1 MDHMTIRIGAV
12 WMLLNLAAAAFLGAE
27 FIVQELRFLISRH
40 RHPADPSVTDI
51 RSGHTSARA

>member
-1 MDHMTIRIGAV
+1 MTIRIGAV

-27 FIVQELRFLISRH
+27 FIVQELRFLIRRH
-40 RHPADPSVTDI
+40 RHPADSSVTAI